1 MRLLSRTTT
10 SLAIAALAA
19 SALAPA
25 ASAADE
31 QPVTGSPETGTPATV
46 GQLETSLATTA
57 EAASAV
63 AGSPA
68 TSSEETQPAAAQPAA
83 DQGVER
89 AAATPS
95 STTIT
100 ILGITDFHGHLLKDT
115 ESLKDGTT
123 KELTG
128 GATGLAC
135 AVKTAREANENTL
148 FVSAGDNVG
157 GSAYISSILKDEPT
171 IDALN
176 AIGLDVTAT
185 GNHEFDRGITDLAG
199 RILPALNAPVLAAN
213 VTGNAALS
221 TEGEGNGTF
230 VKEVDGG
237 TRRLRRRRHR

>member
-157 GSAYISSILKDEPT
+157 GWPTSPPSSRTSRPLTRSTPSAWTSPPPGTTNS
-171 IDALN
+171 
-176 AIGLDVTAT
+176 TAASRT
-185 GNHEFDRGITDLAG
+185 W
-199 RILPALNAPVLAAN
+199 PAA
-213 VTGNAALS
+213 S
-221 TEGEGNGTF
+221 CQ
-230 VKEVDGG
+230 
-237 TRRLRRRRHR
+237 R